1 MNYKLIALDLDGT
14 LTNSRKEITPRTKEA
29 LMVVQERGVRLVLCS
44 GRPVYGIGFLAD
56 ELRMSEFGGYIVAFN
71 GGKVI
76 DWRTQETIMEQKLPD
91 ELVPELYR
99 FAEEAGLAVLTHRGK
114 AIVTNRQF
122 DRHVMHNAYINRL
135 PLLQLDDFL
144 NEVEY
149 PLNKCLIVGEPDR
162 LQELERIMKPHFV
175 GRMELYRSQPYFLEC
190 VPPGI
195 DKAFSLNVLC
205 EKTGVSAKELMAF
218 GDGWNDVSMI
228 EYAGMGVAM
237 ANGCDEIKEKA
248 DLITLSNDEDG
259 VAVVL
264 EGFFNEE

>member
-1 MNYKLIALDLDGT
+1 MIYKLIAFDLDGT
-14 LTNSRKEITPRTKEA
+14 LTNSRKEITPRTKDA
-29 LMVVQERGVRLVLCS
+29 LMAVQERGVKLVLCS

-56 ELRMSEFGGYIVAFN
+56 ELRMDEYGGYIVAFN
-71 GGKVI
+71 GAMVI
-76 DWRTQETIMEQKLPD
+76 DWKTKEVIMEQKLPD
-91 ELVPELYR
+91 ALVPELFR
-99 FAEEAGLAVLTHRGK
+99 CAEDAGLAVLAHQGRT
-114 AIVTNRQF
+114 IVTNRQF
-122 DRHVMHNAYINRL
+122 DRHVMHNAFINRL
-135 PLLQLDDFL
+135 PLVQLDDFV

-162 LQELERIMKPHFV
+162 LQALERTMKPQFE

-205 EKTGVSAKELMAF
+205 EKTGVSAEELMAF

-237 ANGCDEIKEKA
+237 ANGCDEIKAKA

-264 EGFFNEE
+264 ERIF